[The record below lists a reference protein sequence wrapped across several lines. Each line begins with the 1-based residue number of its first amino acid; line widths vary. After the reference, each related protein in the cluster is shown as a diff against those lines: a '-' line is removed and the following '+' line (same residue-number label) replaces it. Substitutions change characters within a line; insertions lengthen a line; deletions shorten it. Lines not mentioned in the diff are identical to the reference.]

1 MASLQTKE
9 ANEILPPVYMATCQN
24 WSFGEEVMVRVEVRE
39 ASLQGTFYYLR
50 ASDCMESN

>member
-1 MASLQTKE
+1 MKFFLLF
-9 ANEILPPVYMATCQN
+9 IWPL
-24 WSFGEEVMVRVEVRE
+24 VRTGPLGKRLWFYVEVRE